1 MSFDLPGVKQ
11 SSDIETL
18 FKIVGFVVV
27 QWGHNEQCLDLIV
40 AAIFLRFD
48 GHPLLTRRPV
58 NLESKIKFLQECFVK
73 IPELEQC
80 RAEIEAIL
88 LRFAATGKIRN
99 DLVHAAIS
107 ETSIENGSFTFAKI
121 DVKPKDSHSIRPF
134 VLDDTNWPAFREELL
149 DLERDAVALAR
160 KVWNS
165 LKVQT

>member
-1 MSFDLPGVKQ
+1 MSFDLPGVKP

-40 AAIFLRFD
+40 AAIFHRFN

-58 NLESKIKFLQECFVK
+58 NLEPKIKFLQECFVK
-73 IPELEQC
+73 IPELEQF

-88 LRFAATGKIRN
+88 LRFAAAGKKRN

-107 ETSIENGSFTFAKI
+107 ETSIKNGSLAFVKI

-134 VLDDTNWPAFREELL
+134 VLDDADWPVFREELL
-149 DLERDAVALAR
+149 DLGRDAVVLAR
-160 KVWNS
+160 RVWNS